1 MEGPIVNPWGIRVGF
16 DTIHLVNAR
25 KAIDLL
31 KAFVN
36 MEDFLA
42 KDNGQEQLIW
52 KVGIHMVLV
61 LSGVLFA
68 LMDRMSGENK
78 HH

>member
-1 MEGPIVNPWGIRVGF
+1 M
-16 DTIHLVNAR
+16 HLVNAR
-25 KAIDLL
+25 KAIELL

-36 MEDFLA
+36 IEDILA
-42 KDNGQEQLIW
+42 NDNGQEQLIW

-61 LSGVLFA
+61 LSDVLFA
-68 LMDRMSGENK
+68 LMDRMSGESK